1 MKLIECPR
9 DAMQGLHEFIP
20 TSKKVEYIN
29 VLLKVGF
36 DIIDFGSFVSPKV
49 VPQMK
54 DTGEVLKQIDLTTKS
69 DLLAIIAN
77 KKGAENALCF
87 DEINYIGYPFSVSEI
102 FQQKNTNNTIEK
114 SLKLLEFIKN
124 LSDKKNKKLVIYLS
138 MAFGNPYNEK
148 WNIDIVQK
156 WAKKVV
162 DIGVDIISLAD
173 TVGVSDPKTIKGL
186 YKVLSNDFS
195 NVEWGMHLHSN
206 PVDFYEK
213 INAAYESGC
222 KRFDGAIKGYG
233 GCPFAKDQLVGN
245 MPTEKIISFLKDKG
259 EKLNIND
266 RYLKKAISISNSI
279 FK

>member
-9 DAMQGLHEFIP
+9 DAIQGLQEFIP

-29 VLLKVGF
+29 SLVKVGF
-36 DIIDFGSFVSPKV
+36 DIIDFGSFVSPKI

-54 DTGEVLKQIDLTTKS
+54 DTEDVLKQIDLTTES
-69 DLLAIIAN
+69 ELLVIIAN
-77 KKGAENALCF
+77 KKGAEDALCF
-87 DEINYIGYPFSVSEI
+87 DEINYLGYPFSVSEI

-114 SLKLLEFIKN
+114 SLILLDYIKN
-124 LSDKKNKKLVIYLS
+124 ISDKKNKKLVIYLS

-148 WNIDIVQK
+148 WSLDIVQK

-173 TVGVSDPKTIKGL
+173 TVGVSNPKTIKSL
-186 YKVLSNDFS
+186 YKALSNDFS

-206 PVDFYEK
+206 PIEFYEK
-213 INAAYESGC
+213 LNAAYESGC
-222 KRFDGAIKGYG
+222 RRFDGAIKGYG
-233 GCPFAKDQLVGN
+233 GCPLAKDELVGN
-245 MPTEKIISFLKDKG
+245 MPTEKMISFLKDKG
-259 EKLNIND
+259 EKLNINEV
-266 RYLKKAISISNSI
+266 YLEKAISVSNSI